1 MRRIKSAIV
10 TILTSIFI
18 AVVIIETCLRII
30 AFFCSRELVMQKN
43 VDKGPLIYCFGDSFT
58 YGIGSENK
66 KGYPEQLQDLCEK
79 RYPNKNI
86 KIINFGVPGSNSKQT
101 LNYFRHILTSYPRP
115 DLAILMTGMNDW
127 WNISDNNKVLLYS
140 KINPFIVKC
149 CMVLTHSK
157 IAKLLIM
164 CFAKNTTIGTAD
176 FDSQV
181 RVADPDGFGEQERLG
196 SNYLSTVRVVFEE
209 NVNEFVNLA
218 RNSGIRIIFSQYPSG
233 FIFDDSLE
241 HISRKQKIIIIYN
254 YINFKKFI
262 SQDQPHE
269 YFSAEYSYSHPNTKG
284 YAKMAEEILT
294 ALIREKQI
302 P

>member
-1 MRRIKSAIV
+1 MRKIKSAVV
-10 TILTSIFI
+10 TILTVIFI
-18 AVVIIETCLRII
+18 TVIIETCLRIA
-30 AFFCSRELVMQKN
+30 AFFYSREPVMQKN
-43 VDKGPLIYCFGDSFT
+43 ADKGPLIYCFGDSFT

-66 KGYPEQLQDLCEK
+66 KGYPEQLQELYEK
-79 RYPNKNI
+79 RYPHKNI
-86 KIINFGVPGSNSKQT
+86 KIINFGVPGSNSKQA
-101 LNYFRHILTSYPRP
+101 LNYFRHVLICYPRP
-115 DLAILMTGMNDW
+115 DLVILMTGMNDW

-164 CFAKNTTIGTAD
+164 CFTKNTTIGTAD

-181 RVADPDGFGEQERLG
+181 RVADPDGFGGQERMG

-209 NVNEFVNLA
+209 NVNEFVNVA
-218 RNSGIRIIFSQYPSG
+218 RNLGIRIVFSQYPSG

-241 HISRKQKIIIIYN
+241 LISRKQKIIIIYN
-254 YINFKKFI
+254 YAHFKKFT
-262 SQDQPHE
+262 SQYRPRE
-269 YFSAEYSYSHPNTKG
+269 YFSAEHSYSHPDTKG

-294 ALIREKQI
+294 TLIKEKQI

>member
-1 MRRIKSAIV
+1 MRRIRLVITA
-10 TILTSIFI
+10 SIIF
-18 AVVIIETCLRII
+18 VVIIEVCLRTA
-30 AFFCSRELVMQKN
+30 AFFCSRQLVTQKN
-43 VDKGPLIYCFGDSFT
+43 IDNYIYCFGDSYT

-66 KGYPEQLQDLCEK
+66 KGYPEQLQELYEK

-101 LNYFRHILTSYPRP
+101 LNYFRHILTRYPRP
-115 DLAILMTGMNDW
+115 DLVILMTGMNDW

-140 KINPFIVKC
+140 KINPFIVKY

-157 IAKLLIM
+157 IVKLLIM
-164 CFAKNTTIGTAD
+164 CFAKNTTIGTVD
-176 FDSQV
+176 FNSQV

-241 HISRKQKIIIIYN
+241 YISRKQKIIIIYT
-254 YINFKKFI
+254 NFKKFI

-294 ALIREKQI
+294 TLIKEKQI